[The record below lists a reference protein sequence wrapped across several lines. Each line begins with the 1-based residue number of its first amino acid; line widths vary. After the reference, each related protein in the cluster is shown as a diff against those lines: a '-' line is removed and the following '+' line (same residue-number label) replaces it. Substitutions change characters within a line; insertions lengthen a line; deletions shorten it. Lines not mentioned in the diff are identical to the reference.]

1 VYRRQ
6 TLALLHAG
14 LFYLGIVGA
23 ALVLLT
29 ASGSAQTFSK
39 PVRVIVPFAPGG
51 ASDILA
57 RLIGPKLQELIG
69 QPVVVENKPGAGGNI
84 GAEIVAKSEKDGHTL
99 LLMDVSPLA
108 ISPTLVTG
116 LSYNPAKE
124 LAPIGMISFA
134 PYVISVN
141 PNVPAKTVAEF
152 IAFGK
157 ANAGKVLFANPGI
170 GLANHLTNVQVAKAW
185 GLDVKHVPYKGG
197 SEAMKSVASGETHLT
212 INSIPTTA
220 AFLSGGQ
227 VRAIAL
233 SGEERHEQFKDL
245 PSFKELKLE
254 PIDSGSWQ
262 GLLTTAGA
270 PPALITRLN
279 ADLGKILAM
288 ADIRKRLGDLGA
300 EVKAGPPSEL
310 AGWLERNTATF
321 ATVIKESGIKLQ

>member
-1 VYRRQ
+1 MGGFNVYRRQ
-6 TLALLHAG
+6 ALTLLFLSLLP
-14 LFYLGIVGA
+14 
-23 ALVLLT
+23 VLLLS
-29 ASGSAQTFSK
+29 ASAASAQGFNK

-57 RLIGPKLQELIG
+57 RLIGPKLQELIS

-84 GAEIVAKSEKDGHTL
+84 GAEIVAKADKDGHTL

-108 ISPTLVTG
+108 ISPTLVPG

-134 PYVISVN
+134 PYVISIN
-141 PNVPAKTVAEF
+141 PSVPAKTVAEF

-170 GLANHLTNVQVAKAW
+170 GLANHLTNIQVARAW
-185 GLDVKHVPYKGG
+185 GLEVKHVPYKGG

-233 SGEERHEQFKDL
+233 SGDQRHEQFTEL

-270 PPALITRLN
+270 PPALVTRLN
-279 ADLGKILAM
+279 ADLAKILAM
-288 ADIRKRLGDLGA
+288 PDILKRLGDLGA
-300 EVKAGPPSEL
+300 QVKAGPSSEL
-310 AGWLERNTATF
+310 ASWLERNTATF
-321 ATVIKESGIKLQ
+321 ATVIKDNGIKLQ

>member
-1 VYRRQ
+1 V
-6 TLALLHAG
+6 LFLGLAVSALL
-14 LFYLGIVGA
+14 LSTTGA
-23 ALVLLT
+23 
-29 ASGSAQTFSK
+29 SAQGFSK
-39 PVRVIVPFAPGG
+39 PVRIIVPFAPGG

-57 RLIGPKLQELIG
+57 RLIQPKLQELIG

-84 GAEIVAKSEKDGHTL
+84 GAEIVAKADKDGHTL

-116 LSYNPAKE
+116 LSYSPSKE
-124 LAPIGMISFA
+124 LAPISMISFA
-134 PYVISVN
+134 PYVISIN
-141 PNVPAKTVAEF
+141 PQVPAKTVAEF
-152 IAFGK
+152 ITFGK
-157 ANAGKVLFANPGI
+157 ANSGKVLFANPGI
-170 GLANHLTNVQVAKAW
+170 GLANHLTNVLVAKAW
-185 GLDVKHVPYKGG
+185 GLEVKHVPYKGG

-220 AFLSGGQ
+220 AFLSGDQ

-233 SGEERHEQFKDL
+233 SGDQRHEQFKDL

-254 PIDSGSWQ
+254 PVDSGSWQ

-279 ADLGKILAM
+279 ADLAKILTM
-288 ADIRKRLGDLGA
+288 PDILKRLGDLGA
-300 EVKAGPPSEL
+300 QVKAGPPSEL
-310 AGWLERNTATF
+310 AAWLERNTATF

>member
-1 VYRRQ
+1 MYRRHI
-6 TLALLHAG
+6 LVVLFLGLAVSALL
-14 LFYLGIVGA
+14 LSTTGA
-23 ALVLLT
+23 
-29 ASGSAQTFSK
+29 SAQGFSK
-39 PVRVIVPFAPGG
+39 PVRIIVPFAPGG

-57 RLIGPKLQELIG
+57 RLIQPKLQELIG

-84 GAEIVAKSEKDGHTL
+84 GAEIVAKADKDGHTL

-116 LSYNPAKE
+116 LSYSPSKE
-124 LAPIGMISFA
+124 LAPISMISFA
-134 PYVISVN
+134 PYVISIN
-141 PNVPAKTVAEF
+141 PQVPAKTVAEF
-152 IAFGK
+152 ITFGK
-157 ANAGKVLFANPGI
+157 ANSGKVLFANPGI
-170 GLANHLTNVQVAKAW
+170 GLANHLTNVLVAKAW
-185 GLDVKHVPYKGG
+185 GLEVKHVPYKGG

-220 AFLSGGQ
+220 AFLSGDQ

-233 SGEERHEQFKDL
+233 SGDQRHEQFKDL

-254 PIDSGSWQ
+254 PVDSGSWQ

-279 ADLGKILAM
+279 ADLAKILTM
-288 ADIRKRLGDLGA
+288 PDILKRLGDLGA
-300 EVKAGPPSEL
+300 QVKAGPPSEL
-310 AGWLERNTATF
+310 AAWLERNTATF

>member
-1 VYRRQ
+1 MYRRHV
-6 TLALLHAG
+6 LVVLFLGLAVSALL
-14 LFYLGIVGA
+14 LSTTGA
-23 ALVLLT
+23 
-29 ASGSAQTFSK
+29 SAQGFSK
-39 PVRVIVPFAPGG
+39 PVRIIVPFAPGG

-57 RLIGPKLQELIG
+57 RLIQPKLQELIG

-84 GAEIVAKSEKDGHTL
+84 GAEIVAKADKDGHTL

-116 LSYNPAKE
+116 LSYSPSME
-124 LAPIGMISFA
+124 LAPISMISFA
-134 PYVISVN
+134 PYVISIN
-141 PNVPAKTVAEF
+141 PQVPAKTVAEF
-152 IAFGK
+152 ITFGK
-157 ANAGKVLFANPGI
+157 ANSGKVLFANPGI
-170 GLANHLTNVQVAKAW
+170 GLANHLTNVLVAKAW
-185 GLDVKHVPYKGG
+185 GLEVKHVPYKGG

-220 AFLSGGQ
+220 AFLSGDQ

-233 SGEERHEQFKDL
+233 SGDQRHEQFKDL

-254 PIDSGSWQ
+254 PVDSGSWQ

-279 ADLGKILAM
+279 ADLAKILAM
-288 ADIRKRLGDLGA
+288 PDILKRLGDLGA
-300 EVKAGPPSEL
+300 QVKAGPPSEL
-310 AGWLERNTATF
+310 AAWLERNTATF

>member
-1 VYRRQ
+1 VYRRHV
-6 TLALLHAG
+6 LVVLFLGLAVSALL
-14 LFYLGIVGA
+14 LSTTGA
-23 ALVLLT
+23 
-29 ASGSAQTFSK
+29 SAQGFSK
-39 PVRVIVPFAPGG
+39 PVRIIVPFAPGG

-57 RLIGPKLQELIG
+57 RLIQPKLQELIG

-84 GAEIVAKSEKDGHTL
+84 GAEIVAKADKDGHTL

-116 LSYNPAKE
+116 LSYSPSKE
-124 LAPIGMISFA
+124 LAPISMISFA
-134 PYVISVN
+134 PYVISIN
-141 PNVPAKTVAEF
+141 PQVPAKTVAEF
-152 IAFGK
+152 ITFGK
-157 ANAGKVLFANPGI
+157 ANSGKVLFANPGI
-170 GLANHLTNVQVAKAW
+170 GLANHLTNVLVAKAW
-185 GLDVKHVPYKGG
+185 GLEVKHVPYKGG

-220 AFLSGGQ
+220 AFLSGDQ

-233 SGEERHEQFKDL
+233 SGDQRHEQFKDL

-254 PIDSGSWQ
+254 PVDSGSWQ

-279 ADLGKILAM
+279 ADLAKILTM
-288 ADIRKRLGDLGA
+288 PDILKRLGDLGA
-300 EVKAGPPSEL
+300 QVKAGPPSEL
-310 AGWLERNTATF
+310 AAWLERNTATF

>member
-1 VYRRQ
+1 V
-6 TLALLHAG
+6 LFLGLAVSALL
-14 LFYLGIVGA
+14 LSTTGA
-23 ALVLLT
+23 
-29 ASGSAQTFSK
+29 SAQGFNK
-39 PVRVIVPFAPGG
+39 PVRIIVPFAPGG

-57 RLIGPKLQELIG
+57 RLIQPKLQELIG

-84 GAEIVAKSEKDGHTL
+84 GAEIVAKADKDGHTL

-116 LSYNPAKE
+116 LSYSPSME
-124 LAPIGMISFA
+124 LAPISMISFA
-134 PYVISVN
+134 PYVISIN
-141 PNVPAKTVAEF
+141 PQVPAKTVAEF
-152 IAFGK
+152 ITFGK
-157 ANAGKVLFANPGI
+157 ANSGKVLFANPGI
-170 GLANHLTNVQVAKAW
+170 GLANHLTNVLVAKAW
-185 GLDVKHVPYKGG
+185 GLEVKHVPYKGG

-220 AFLSGGQ
+220 AFLSGDQ

-233 SGEERHEQFKDL
+233 SGDQRHEQFKDL

-254 PIDSGSWQ
+254 PVDSGSWQ

-279 ADLGKILAM
+279 ADLAKILAM
-288 ADIRKRLGDLGA
+288 PDILKRLGDLGA
-300 EVKAGPPSEL
+300 QVKAGPPSEL
-310 AGWLERNTATF
+310 AAWLERNTATF